1 MAKKETKNPL
11 QGFKNIAAEIMPAD
25 NIEVQDVE
33 SVPENDLDIL
43 GEDTGIIDTTGDNSE
58 DDSVALDVTGG
69 TIQSN
74 KKEKTEEKEKTPKK
88 EESLTVDNLEIEY
101 KKEVKSEDTK
111 DTEVDEEVEEAEDTE
126 TLSQMGVLANYLK
139 DEGVVDFT
147 EDEFEDSEE
156 GLVKVIQSEI
166 NKGVEKYKEELP
178 PLAQEFIDYI
188 DKGGDPANFVK
199 ATSDVD
205 FSQIDPKVIDGKE
218 NLQKQLVAELMR
230 REGYSQEDISQDVQD
245 FVDGG
250 LIAKRANRALS
261 KLKSLQATE
270 RKSLLADQE
279 KANKAQKEE
288 HDNFLT
294 SLKEDIDTREEIAGF
309 PIAKKHRKDFY
320 DYITKV
326 DRKTG
331 KTKLVSDSEADKD
344 SQIKMAWLYYN
355 KFDFSKVEK
364 KARTKA
370 TSSLRANLERANTVS
385 TKRLKSKARTSA
397 GSTDI
402 DFSLFENA
410 LNK

>member
-1 MAKKETKNPL
+1 MSKKETKNPL
-11 QGFKNIAAEIMPAD
+11 QGFKNIAADIMPAD
-25 NIEVQDVE
+25 NVEIKDVE
-33 SVPENDLDIL
+33 SIPENDLDIL
-43 GEDTGIIDTTGDNSE
+43 GTDTGIIDTTGDDSE
-58 DDSVALDVTGG
+58 NDGVAIDVSKG
-69 TIQSN
+69 TIQPN
-74 KKEKTEEKEKTPKK
+74 KKDEKKIPEKK
-88 EESLTVDNLEIEY
+88 ETLSADNLEIQY
-101 KKEVKSEDTK
+101 NKEVNPEDEGE
-111 DTEVDEEVEEAEDTE
+111 TEVGQETTE
-126 TLSQMGVLANYLK
+126 TEESEELSQMGILANYLK

-147 EDEFEDSEE
+147 EEEFEDSEE

-166 NKGVEKYKEELP
+166 KRGVKKYKEELP
-178 PLAQEFIDYI
+178 PLAQEFIEYL
-188 DKGGDPANFVK
+188 DKGGNPQNFVK

-205 FSQIDPKVIDGKE
+205 FSQIDPKVIEGKE

-245 FVDGG
+245 FIDGG

-270 RKSLLADQE
+270 RKNLLADQE
-279 KANKAQKEE
+279 EADNVKKEE
-288 HDNFLT
+288 HSNFLT
-294 SLKEDIDTREEIAGF
+294 SLKEDINTREEIAGF
-309 PIAKKHRKDFY
+309 PVAKKNRKDFY

-331 KTKLVSDSEADKD
+331 KTRLVSDSEADKD

-370 TSSLRANLERANTVS
+370 TSSLRANLERAGNVS